1 MLHSGENKPDDNIS
15 TPTSMILPCLI
26 TLVTPSLWP
35 AFAAY
40 VPTQQPLTNF
50 SVHQLVGRQ
59 EARVNP
65 CGPYGQLCCDLD
77 QVCYTDS
84 SGNGQCS
91 RISALSAALSTS
103 ATTSIEGVNP
113 STSAATYTVITVTP
127 SSDSTTLYL
136 CYLFLEVPAYAN
148 IY

>member
-59 EARVNP
+59 EACVKSMWSVWPALLRL
-65 CGPYGQLCCDLD
+65 GPSLLYRLQWQWTVQPDLGTICRAEH
-77 QVCYTDS
+77 V
-84 SGNGQCS
+84 GND
-91 RISALSAALSTS
+91 L
-103 ATTSIEGVNP
+103 N
-113 STSAATYTVITVTP
+113 
-127 SSDSTTLYL
+127 
-136 CYLFLEVPAYAN
+136 
-148 IY
+148 